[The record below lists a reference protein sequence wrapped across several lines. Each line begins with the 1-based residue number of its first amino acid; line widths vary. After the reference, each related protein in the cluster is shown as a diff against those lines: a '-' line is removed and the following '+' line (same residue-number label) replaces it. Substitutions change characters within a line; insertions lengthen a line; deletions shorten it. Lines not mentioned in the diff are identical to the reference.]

1 VSPSPVF
8 LNDALQGVTSPGPDR
23 IDVWAARVSA
33 FTPLPAA
40 LGQSLTA
47 EEVAQGRRFVF
58 EADRQRFCVARGL
71 LRAILGAYSGTNPG
85 DLRFTT
91 SDHGKPRLDLLGQG
105 SGGQDGGAASL
116 EFNVSHSG
124 DAVLIAVAT
133 GRPVG
138 VDIEQM
144 KLGVDLL
151 ELARSCFTPVERA
164 VVFADADGA
173 RHRFYQYWACKEAW
187 MKADGRGL
195 SLPLTE
201 FSLVA
206 GSEGSYRIE
215 PADPREWQVRALRAY
230 DGYAA
235 AVAAPAGAW
244 SARVI
249 NVR

>member
-1 VSPSPVF
+1 MSPSPVF

-71 LRAILGAYSGTNPG
+71 LRAILGAYSGTPPG

-91 SDHGKPRLDLLGQG
+91 SDHGKPRH
-105 SGGQDGGAASL
+105 DGGAASL

-133 GRPVG
+133 GGPVG

-151 ELARSCFTPVERA
+151 EIARSCFTPVERA
-164 VVFADADGA
+164 VVFSDADGA

-201 FSLVA
+201 FSLVD
-206 GSEGSYRIE
+206 GPEGSYRIE

-235 AVAAPAGAW
+235 AVAAPSGSW
-244 SARVI
+244 VPTLTY
-249 NVR
+249 VR